1 MDTKI
6 YELTT
11 NRAGPLT

>member
-1 MDTKI
+1 MFLISI

-11 NRAGPLT
+11 N